1 MQKRNKVGRP
11 ALAPEQRK
19 RSTFSIR
26 LTEAERDQI
35 EAAASAEGFRS
46 ASDWARRVL
55 LSASLGHRRPASGT
69 E

>member
-1 MQKRNKVGRP
+1 MQTRNRAGRP

-35 EAAASAEGFRS
+35 EAAASAVGVRS

-55 LSASLGHRRPASGT
+55 LDAALRGSVESQG
-69 E
+69 